1 MKNLIIIIII
11 IVVLIK
17 PLMSLKCFDYC
28 QCSQL
33 ESNNNTYNLECIS
46 TNNNEQIN
54 LNQEIIKINNLKLKG
69 SNSIEL
75 LINLLFNN
83 SKIESIKSLDLSS
96 NEITDNLL
104 STNLNNKEIKLLFI
118 YLIELNLSN
127 NKLLI
132 LKEKQFYKLEK
143 LQILDLSFNQIF
155 YIEMNTFYGL
165 NNVLYLYLQNN
176 HLTELYEG
184 NLDNLPQ
191 CKLINL
197 DLNKINKIKRYLFT
211 KMISIETISF
221 QFNRLKY
228 IHSNAFNKLEYLKN
242 ISFYWNKLNDS
253 FNKIDLN
260 QINKLN
266 LSSNKLKYFNA
277 TNIKNIQILDLSS
290 NQLEQVYF
298 HDYIYSLK
306 YLNLNNNNL
315 SKLNIITTSRNE
327 IIGLYMINLT
337 MNSIW
342 KLQTLLM
349 FTKILNY
356 VVFVNNHLN

>member
-1 MKNLIIIIII
+1 MNISKIFQYL
-11 IVVLIK
+11 VLIFNLAK
-17 PLMSLKCFDYC
+17 PSLSNYC
-28 QCSQL
+28 
-33 ESNNNTYNLECIS
+33 EYNNNTYNLECIS
-46 TNNNEQIN
+46 TNKEEYRLID
-54 LNQEIIKINNLKLKG
+54 QEITKINNLKLKG
-69 SNSIEL
+69 LNSIDL
-75 LINLLFNN
+75 LINLFNN

-96 NEITDNLL
+96 NEITDDLL
-104 STNLNNKEIKLLFI
+104 SNINLNKEIYSSLFY

-228 IHSNAFNKLEYLKN
+228 IHSNAFNQLEYLKN

-253 FNKIDLN
+253 FNKINLN

-266 LSSNKLKYFNA
+266 LSSNKLINFNA

-290 NQLEQVYF
+290 NQLKQLYF
-298 HDYIYSLK
+298 GDYIYPLK

-315 SKLNIITTSRNE
+315 SKLDIIIKESIKKVGIR
-327 IIGLYMINLT
+327 NLT
-337 MNSIW
+337 INSIW
-342 KLQTLLM
+342 KLETLLIENNAI
-349 FTKILNY
+349 TYLSNL
-356 VVFVNNHLN
+356 VFKRL